1 MIMSVTTI
9 AIIIP
14 PRSEGVGSVVTEVG
28 VVVVGDDVVS
38 EDVVGLV
45 TYSKP

>member
-1 MIMSVTTI
+1 MIVSVTTI
-9 AIIIP
+9 VIIISP
-14 PRSEGVGSVVTEVG
+14 KAKGVGSVVAEVG
-28 VVVVGDDVVS
+28 VVVVGVDVVS